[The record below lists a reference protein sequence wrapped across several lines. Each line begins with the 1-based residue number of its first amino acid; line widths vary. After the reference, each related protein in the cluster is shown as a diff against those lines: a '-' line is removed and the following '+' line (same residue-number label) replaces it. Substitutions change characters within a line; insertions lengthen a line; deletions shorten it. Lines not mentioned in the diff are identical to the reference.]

1 MLKYRLVS
9 SACIQEVFAFLDVSE
24 FLKLQ
29 QLNKKFYRDK
39 IPQYL
44 SFFTFNDQ
52 YYENI
57 RINEP
62 IDLRE
67 IREIESKIIKYE
79 GKRDRYNVE
88 LHKEIRKNIV
98 ECMLITMTDIRL
110 RFFDLSSFQQLTKS
124 EVKAIFT

>member
-9 SACIQEVFAFLDVSE
+9 SACIQEVFAFLEATE

-29 QLNKKFYRDK
+29 QLNKKFYRNK

-57 RINEP
+57 KINEP
-62 IDLRE
+62 IDMRE
-67 IREIESKIIKYE
+67 IREIESKIIKFE
-79 GKRDRYNVE
+79 AKRDRYNVE
-88 LHKEIRKNIV
+88 LHSEIRKNIV
-98 ECMLITMTDIRL
+98 ECMLITMVDIRMKL
-110 RFFDLSSFQQLTKS
+110 FDLTTFQHLTKN
-124 EVKAIFT
+124 EVK